1 MLVSFTNGKEYF
13 IPLTI
18 IDNKRNTMQANVN
31 TSLSSLQLELLKVYS
46 FNPSN
51 EDLLMVKSLLG
62 RYFAS
67 KLIDN
72 VSRQAKEKGI
82 TDDDLDA
89 WLDDEN
95 Q

>member
-1 MLVSFTNGKEYF
+1 
-13 IPLTI
+13 
-18 IDNKRNTMQANVN
+18 MQANVN